1 MSENDAMPLGSGES
15 VAAESTRPFDSYTAA
30 DHARVAMAEA
40 AWSTLEAA
48 YRAIVP
54 EAHRPDGVPPT
65 VLIEAASWAR
75 ARAEDLL
82 RAAVIAS
89 HERGLS
95 WTQIGRA
102 LGTSKQAAHE
112 RFAGDVTAFHKQ
124 LAAHLAALAEDPDA
138 KPEKPEGFEYGWGL
152 VPDTAFFASHLDA
165 WRAELGE
172 IPGAFTPAGNPGD
185 LLARLS
191 DPTTA
196 VTGVND
202 TTARPVDVDASRCRF
217 TADSMS
223 EDAEPGDYLTCTL
236 AEGHPG
242 RHQLAGANIYD
253 D

>member
-1 MSENDAMPLGSGES
+1 MSESTVPPDSGGP
-15 VAAESTRPFDSYTAA
+15 VADEAARPFGSYTAA

-48 YRAIVP
+48 FRSIVP
-54 EAHRPDGVPPT
+54 EAHRPDGVPST

-95 WTQIGRA
+95 WTQIGRG

-112 RFAGDVTAFHKQ
+112 RFAGDVTAFRKQ
-124 LAAHLAALAEDPDA
+124 LAVHLAALAEDPDA
-138 KPEKPEGFEYGWGL
+138 KPEKPEGFEHGWGL
-152 VPDTAFFASHLDA
+152 VPDTSFFAPHLDA

-172 IPGAFTPAGNPGD
+172 IPGAFTPAGNPGE
-185 LLARLS
+185 LLAQLS
-191 DPTTA
+191 DPATA

-202 TTARPVDVDASRCRF
+202 TTARPVDVDAPRCRF
-217 TADSMS
+217 TAESMS
-223 EDAEPGDYLTCTL
+223 EDAEPGEYLVCL
-236 AEGHPG
+236 LPEGHPG
-242 RHQLAGANIYD
+242 KRHQLAVSNIYD
-253 D
+253 